1 MKKRNIII
9 GIVVGAI
16 VLVTGAVLVKKA
28 SDALDEE
35 FASAGYI
42 D

>member
-9 GIVVGAI
+9 GIIVGA
-16 VLVTGAVLVKKA
+16 VALVTGALLVKKA
-28 SDALDEE
+28 SDELDKE
-35 FASAGYI
+35 FASAGYM